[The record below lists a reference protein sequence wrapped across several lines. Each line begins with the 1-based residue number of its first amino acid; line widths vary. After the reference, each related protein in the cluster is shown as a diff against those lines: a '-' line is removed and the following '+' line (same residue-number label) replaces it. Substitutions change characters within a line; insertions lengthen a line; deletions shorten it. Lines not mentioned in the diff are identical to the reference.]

1 MPGICTSVMTQA
13 EASSGRAAK
22 NSVPLEKPRAHA
34 APAQHPQEGV
44 AHGGIVVDDEDG
56 MIAHAV
62 LAS

>member
-1 MPGICTSVMTQA
+1 MTQA

-34 APAQHPQEGV
+34 APAQYPQEGV